1 MGREARCSARWG
13 ARSGEVKALLEST
26 EIVVRGA
33 FRAVAP
39 LAELRDV
46 RADGDTLRFRVHG
59 EDVAL
64 VLGAAAPRWAAKIAA
79 PPPSLA
85 AKLGI
90 GPTTRLFV
98 AGRLDDPALAT
109 ALGAAI
115 RTRSADSADVI
126 VARVDAADALARV
139 ADTHRARLERGVPL
153 WVIYTKGKAAPLGET
168 TVRAMLRERGLI
180 DLKVASVSPSLTAL
194 KFARAAKK

>member
-1 MGREARCSARWG
+1 MGREAQCSARWG

-46 RADGDTLRFRVHG
+46 RAEGDTLRFSVGG

-64 VLGAAAPRWAAKIAA
+64 VLGAAAPRWAAKIVA

-85 AKLGI
+85 TKLGI
-90 GPTTRLFV
+90 GATTRVFV
-98 AGRLDDPALAT
+98 AGRLDDENLA
-109 ALGAAI
+109 AAVSAAT
-115 RTRSADSADVI
+115 RTRAADSADVI
-126 VARVDAADALARV
+126 VARVDDADALARV
-139 ADTHRARLERGVPL
+139 ADTHRERLALGLPL
-153 WVIYTKGKAAPLGET
+153 WVIYTKGKAAPLGEA
-168 TVRAMLRERGLI
+168 TVRAMLRGRGLI
-180 DLKVASVSPSLTAL
+180 DLKVASVSSSLTAL
-194 KFARAAKK
+194 KFARATKK